1 MGGQFC
7 LLYGLANNAY
17 LFSESVI
24 MVKSIY
30 YLPLPVFN
38 HNLYFHFAFSTLLA
52 RKNYKT
58 SRALKDDI
66 KQL

>member
-1 MGGQFC
+1 
-7 LLYGLANNAY
+7 
-17 LFSESVI
+17 

-52 RKNYKT
+52 RKNSKT